1 MAEDIQIAT
10 EPSKKPF
17 IDLNV
22 IRNRQKK
29 ILADMENCPDWRR
42 EKNGHLYSCD
52 SGLVKYTMEAG
63 KVISI
68 KEKVASN
75 TGSKVWDCN
84 FVMGKYFELNP
95 SIVDGKSVIELGAGL
110 GLLSIII
117 SELGAGKVM
126 CTDVSEMIKSIS
138 ENISDNNASVEAKEF
153 NFENENHV
161 NFFSE
166 SNLSVVV
173 GCNLFFSH
181 QLLKLVSELCQTLLK
196 ESMVAYFGDDDKR
209 CTRADTR
216 QAFED
221 LGFEVKEVPIQSF
234 HENFRCAESYVFE
247 VRKKGAV

>member
-1 MAEDIQIAT
+1 MAEDYQNAN
-10 EPSKKPF
+10 EPSKKPL

-22 IRNRQKK
+22 IRKRQKK

-42 EKNGHLYSCD
+42 EKKGHISSYD
-52 SGLVKYTMEAG
+52 SGSVKYTMEAG
-63 KVISI
+63 KVITV
-68 KEKVASN
+68 KENIASN

-117 SELGAGKVM
+117 AELGASKVV
-126 CTDVSEMIKSIS
+126 CTDVSEMMKAMS
-138 ENISDNNASVEAKEF
+138 ENISDNDASVEAKEF
-153 NFENENHV
+153 NFANQDHV

-166 SNLSVVV
+166 YDLSVVV

-181 QLLKLVSELCQTLLK
+181 HLLRLVSQLCQTLLK
-196 ESMVAYFGDDDKR
+196 KSMVAYFGDDDKR
-209 CTRADTR
+209 VPRADTR
-216 QAFED
+216 RAFED

-234 HENFRCAESYVFE
+234 HEDFRCAETYVLE
-247 VRKKGAV
+247 VRTKDAI